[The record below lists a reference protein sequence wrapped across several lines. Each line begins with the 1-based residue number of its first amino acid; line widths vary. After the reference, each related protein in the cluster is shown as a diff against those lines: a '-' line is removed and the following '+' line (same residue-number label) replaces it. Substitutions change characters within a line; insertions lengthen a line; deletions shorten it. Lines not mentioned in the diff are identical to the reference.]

1 VQCCFPGVVP
11 TVPTET
17 VRPSCWKEKPR
28 PEGSGIASAIAR
40 AAARLP
46 PKHTTTRSSLSGVFW
61 MKGTNDD
68 RPVRIKQGG
77 FDDLFFNR
85 TALGFGLPDNGEI
98 EVAVQYGRTGRQ
110 R

>member
-1 VQCCFPGVVP
+1 
-11 TVPTET
+11 
-17 VRPSCWKEKPR
+17 
-28 PEGSGIASAIAR
+28 
-40 AAARLP
+40 
-46 PKHTTTRSSLSGVFW
+46 